1 MHGLIFETSVW
12 LLAGSTRFLSSKNR
26 SRGLVLGVE
35 KYEVMQ
41 IAKLFTFP
49 SYFQPHDVPFGQWF
63 SIAVLHQARLSPIVE
78 RDLGC
83 ANQWLCSWWVPISEE
98 MYYRHNHCHQCMT
111 VCLPCIQSDNTKT
124 IAYFMFRNRIWKSL
138 DVIFMYSS
146 QERWSTYG
154 LIQVM
159 NTFKPTHWESMQIF
173 LRSPTW
179 KSAPCGFIGVQR
191 SLQLISIGIH
201 FLSVLATREKRC
213 FHSLLSYH
221 KHTVQLLP
229 QRGANERG

>member
-1 MHGLIFETSVW
+1 MCLSASDLASLFYIKHDFHQLLKETWVVLINDYVRDEF
-12 LLAGSTRFLSSKNR
+12 RFPK
-26 SRGLVLGVE
+26 
-35 KYEVMQ
+35 K
-41 IAKLFTFP
+41 
-49 SYFQPHDVPFGQWF
+49 
-63 SIAVLHQARLSPIVE
+63 
-78 RDLGC
+78 C
-83 ANQWLCSWWVPISEE
+83 
-98 MYYRHNHCHQCMT
+98 
-111 VCLPCIQSDNTKT
+111 T
-124 IAYFMFRNRIWKSL
+124 IATIIAINAWPFAFLVFNLTTSKPSHITCFATGIWKSL

-154 LIQVM
+154 LIRVM
-159 NTFKPTHWESMQIF
+159 NTYKPTHWESMQIF

-179 KSAPCGFIGVQR
+179 NSAPCGFIGIQR